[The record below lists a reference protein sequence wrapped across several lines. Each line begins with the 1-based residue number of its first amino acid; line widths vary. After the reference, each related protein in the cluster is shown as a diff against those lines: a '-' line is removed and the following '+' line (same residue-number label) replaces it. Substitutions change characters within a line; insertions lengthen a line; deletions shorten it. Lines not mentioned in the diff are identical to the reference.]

1 MEYQRKEI
9 VGFEEY
15 EIDNVGNV
23 FTSKKS
29 NRLKSTDGKLSV
41 RRNGVN
47 GYHQVNLYK
56 DNKSHQVLVHRL
68 MWETFVGSIPKG
80 MTIDHIDQDH
90 KNNQLQNLQLMSRSD
105 NMRKMWDARGRSKKK
120 GVVLDWVDRG
130 YDRKF
135 ISDNLDVSHPY
146 ISMIVNGKR

>member
-9 VGFEEY
+9 VGFEKY

-41 RRNGVN
+41 RRNTA
-47 GYHQVNLYK
+47 GYHQVALYSNK
-56 DNKSHQVLVHRL
+56 KSHQVLVHRL
-68 MWETFVGSIPKG
+68 MWKTFVGEIPKN
-80 MTIDHIDQDH
+80 MSIDHIDNDLT
-90 KNNQLQNLQLMSRSD
+90 NNVLSNLQLMSHSD
-105 NMRKMWDARGRSKKK
+105 NMKKMWDNRGRSKKK
-120 GVVLDWVDRG
+120 DIVLDWIARG

-146 ISMIVNGKR
+146 ISMIVNGKT

>member
-41 RRNGVN
+41 VRNTQ
-47 GYHQVNLYK
+47 GYHHVTLYK
-56 DNKSHQVLVHRL
+56 NKKANQLLVHRL
-68 MWETFVGSIPKG
+68 MWVTFVGSIPKG
-80 MTIDHIDQDH
+80 MTIDHINQDH
-90 KNNQLQNLQLMSRSD
+90 KNNQLQNLQLMSHSD
-105 NMRKMWDARGRSKKK
+105 NMKKMWDNRGRSKKK

>member
-41 RRNGVN
+41 RRNTK
-47 GYHQVNLYK
+47 GYNQVVLYSNQKAHQL
-56 DNKSHQVLVHRL
+56 LVHRL
-68 MWETFVGSIPKG
+68 MWESLVGPIPKG
-80 MTIDHIDQDH
+80 MTVDHIDQDH
-90 KNNQLQNLQLMSRSD
+90 KNNQLQNLQLMSHSD
-105 NMRKMWDARGRSKKK
+105 NMKKMWDNRGRSKKK

>member
-41 RRNGVN
+41 VRNTQ
-47 GYHQVNLYK
+47 GYHQVTLYK
-56 DNKSHQVLVHRL
+56 DKKANQLLVHRL

>member
-9 VGFEEY
+9 VGFEKY

-41 RRNGVN
+41 VRNTQ
-47 GYHQVNLYK
+47 GYHQVTLYK
-56 DNKSHQVLVHRL
+56 DKKAHQVLVHRL
-68 MWETFVGSIPKG
+68 MWETLVGPIPKG

-90 KNNQLQNLQLMSRSD
+90 KNNQLQNLQLMSHSD
-105 NMRKMWDARGRSKKK
+105 NMKKMWDTRGRSKKK
-120 GVVLDWVDRG
+120 AVVLDWTDRG

-135 ISDNLDVSHPY
+135 ISDNLDVSQPY